1 MRGTSVHGIG
11 GRCEHRPDPHG
22 VCAGIVAKQALKFFA
37 AKAVPNLD
45 VTPAML
51 AACGEM
57 LEAAVRVRDAH
68 EAGVGCFL
76 VRRINIGVRDG
87 HTGEAVG
94 ARGAAERAGG
104 LGPFPQLPAQGP
116 AALSRNVQGLHEPCT
131 VQKTLAPR
139 SYRAVWD
146 G

>member
-1 MRGTSVHGIG
+1 MGLTRMRLAGRS

-57 LEAAVRVRDAH
+57 LEAAVRVRDAR
-68 EAGVGCFL
+68 ESAVTTAS
-76 VRRINIGVRDG
+76 
-87 HTGEAVG
+87 TGFSAD
-94 ARGAAERAGG
+94 
-104 LGPFPQLPAQGP
+104 L
-116 AALSRNVQGLHEPCT
+116 
-131 VQKTLAPR
+131 
-139 SYRAVWD
+139 
-146 G
+146 